1 MVQLQRFD
9 GGPQAGAIGMYHGH
23 FLTLNI
29 ALRVT
34 LEKVERR
41 EEQLRDLQRE
51 LGAPLEHKLPGAAP
65 SVAREGRH
73 HCRAL
78 DGPQP

>member
-9 GGPQAGAIGMYHGH
+9 RGPQAGAIGTH

-29 ALRVT
+29 AQRVT

-51 LGAPLEHKLPGAAP
+51 LGAPLERKLPGAAP